1 MRDGAHGVAKAF
13 SCTQVKYQLE
23 SNGNSI
29 GIQLASP
36 VSGMPPPPVAPKP
49 SGVNPSRN
57 VSKTI
62 RREGRGERER
72 ERVGEKSGRI
82 VSAVSQSVENR
93 RSLRNKLGL
102 RRREKREERREKR
115 EERREKREVTA
126 TEKYRRE
133 KRGMHC
139 HYLQLVSAIPLYLL
153 SLTRALSL
161 APL

>member
-1 MRDGAHGVAKAF
+1 
-13 SCTQVKYQLE
+13 
-23 SNGNSI
+23 
-29 GIQLASP
+29 
-36 VSGMPPPPVAPKP
+36 MPPPPVAPKP

-115 EERREKREVTA
+115 EERREKREERSYCHREVQTREEGNALPLPTA
-126 TEKYRRE
+126 RF
-133 KRGMHC
+133 C
-139 HYLQLVSAIPLYLL
+139 NPALSPL
-153 SLTRALSL
+153 SHARALSRSFVIMMVIVVL
-161 APL
+161 VCEEEI